1 MAYRASLGELCA
13 TFVLVYVA
21 CGSGISVSQRLA
33 PGLTP
38 IGPGA
43 GMTQEQVVYSVLGGM
58 NGSILGSLTVA
69 LIAMA
74 LIYSFASISG
84 AHMNPA
90 VTIALW
96 SSNRTSARKA
106 AMYVIAQLIGAN
118 LAMLALFFS
127 FNFDASIFSAAAVYP
142 APHSNP
148 FSVFFMEFA
157 LTFILVFIILKVA
170 FEDVEEEKRKTM
182 SYKAV
187 GGARGLTIY
196 APTSSSRLGFA
207 PLAIGTTIGVL
218 GTIGGSVS
226 GGCYNPARYL
236 APALWSW
243 SLDSWAFAY
252 VLGELLGG
260 CAAALMRHAFD
271 VLGKMAHTQ
280 EDKAAELRQAQRQG
294 QAAA

>member
-13 TFVLVYVA
+13 TFVLVYAA
-21 CGSGISVSQRLA
+21 CGSGIAVSQRMSAANVEPQYAALF
-33 PGLTP
+33 
-38 IGPGA
+38 GA
-43 GMTQEQVVYSVLGGM
+43 LGGLV
-58 NGSILGSLTVA
+58 GSILSSLTVA

-90 VTIALW
+90 VTVALW

-106 AMYVIAQLIGAN
+106 AMYIIAQLIGAN

-127 FNFDASIFSAAAVYP
+127 FNFDASIFSAAAVKP
-142 APHSNP
+142 APGANG
-148 FSVFFMEFA
+148 FSVFFTEFA

-196 APTSSSRLGFA
+196 APNSASKLGFA

-218 GTIGGSVS
+218 GTLGSSVS
-226 GGCYNPARYL
+226 GGCYNPARYI

-243 SLDSWAFAY
+243 SIDGYIFAY

-260 CAAALMRHAFD
+260 CAAALMRHSFD
-271 VLGKMAHTQ
+271 VLGKLAHVQ
-280 EDKAAELRQAQRQG
+280 EDKAAELRQQNARS
-294 QAAA
+294 A

>member
-13 TFVLVYVA
+13 TFVLVYAA
-21 CGSGISVSQRLA
+21 CGSGIAVSQRMA
-33 PGLTP
+33 AVNVAGLS
-38 IGPGA
+38 A
-43 GMTQEQVVYSVLGGM
+43 GDAAMYASLGGLA
-58 NGSILGSLTVA
+58 GSVLGSLTVA

-84 AHMNPA
+84 CHMNPA
-90 VTIALW
+90 VTVALW

-106 AMYVIAQLIGAN
+106 LMYVVAQLIGAN

-127 FNFDASIFSAAAVYP
+127 FNFDAAIFSAAAVRP
-142 APHSNP
+142 ASGSNA
-148 FSVFFMEFA
+148 FSVFFTEFA

-196 APTSSSRLGFA
+196 APNSSSKLGFA

-218 GTIGGSVS
+218 GTLGSSVS
-226 GGCYNPARYL
+226 GGCYNPARYI

-243 SLDSWAFAY
+243 SLDGYVFAY

-271 VLGKMAHTQ
+271 VLGRLAHVQ
-280 EDKAAELRQAQRQG
+280 EDKAAELRQRTPHT
-294 QAAA
+294 QALHTA

>member
-13 TFVLVYVA
+13 TFVLVYAA
-21 CGSGISVSQRLA
+21 CGSGIAVSQRMGSTDTT
-33 PGLTP
+33 GLDD
-38 IGPGA
+38 A
-43 GMTQEQVVYSVLGGM
+43 GSRAMGMYATLGGLL
-58 NGSILGSLTVA
+58 GSILGSLTVA

-84 AHMNPA
+84 CHMNPA

-106 AMYVIAQLIGAN
+106 AMYVVAQLVGAN
-118 LAMLALFFS
+118 LAMLALFFT
-127 FNFDASIFSAAAVYP
+127 FNFDGNIFRAAAVIP
-142 APHSNP
+142 AANANG
-148 FSVFFMEFA
+148 FSVFFTEFA

-170 FEDVEEEKRKTM
+170 FEDVEEEKKKTM

-196 APTSSSRLGFA
+196 APNSSSKLGFA

-218 GTIGGSVS
+218 GTLGSSVS

-243 SLDSWAFAY
+243 TIDGYIFAY
-252 VLGELLGG
+252 ILGELLGG
-260 CAAALMRHAFD
+260 CAAALMRHSFD
-271 VLGKMAHTQ
+271 VLGRMAHVQ
-280 EDKAAELRQAQRQG
+280 EDKAAELRQGNASQNS
-294 QAAA
+294 AA